1 IQMRKEQITEQ
12 LKEYY
17 PEGLTLNDI
26 MAYSASEAYS
36 NRKRCIESA
45 WSDRRQWEQLKDSLS
60 ELSAEIWD
68 YSFMGGSPSYHF
80 SFRLE
85 QNEDILYSLFV
96 SIILPYYAIRI
107 MSLSNLKKSFN
118 PIIDTD
124 FQVFEKLKKK
134 IQYVFPE
141 HVIIKD
147 DRLLQTKVDIFEADG
162 ENPPSIQHL
171 LFSTIET

>member
-1 IQMRKEQITEQ
+1 MRKEQITEQ

-17 PEGLTLNDI
+17 PEGLTLDNI
-26 MAYSASEAYS
+26 MAYSASEPYK

-45 WSDRRQWEQLKDSLS
+45 WSDRGQWEQLKESLTD
-60 ELSAEIWD
+60 LSPEIWD
-68 YSFMGGSPSYHF
+68 YSFLGGSPSYHF
-80 SFRLE
+80 SLRLE

-96 SIILPYYAIRI
+96 SVILPYYAVRI
-107 MSLSNLKKSFN
+107 MSLSNRKKSFA
-118 PIIDTD
+118 PVSDTD

-134 IQYVFPE
+134 VQNVFPE
-141 HVIIKD
+141 HLIIKD
-147 DRLLQTKVDIFEADG
+147 DTLLQTKVDIFEADG

>member
-1 IQMRKEQITEQ
+1 MRKEQITAQ

-17 PEGLTLNDI
+17 PEGLTLDDI

-45 WSDRRQWEQLKDSLS
+45 WSDREQWEQLKKSLTD
-60 ELSAEIWD
+60 LSAEIWD
-68 YSFMGGSPSYHF
+68 YSFLGGSPSYHF

-96 SIILPYYAIRI
+96 SVILPYFAIRI
-107 MSLSNLKKSFN
+107 MSLSNREKSFS
-118 PIIDTD
+118 PVSDTD
-124 FQVFEKLKKK
+124 IQVFENLKKK
-134 IQYVFPE
+134 VQHVFPK
-141 HVIIKD
+141 HLIIKD

>member
-1 IQMRKEQITEQ
+1 MRKEQITEQ

-17 PEGLTLNDI
+17 PEGLTLDNI
-26 MAYSASEAYS
+26 MAYSASEPYK

-45 WSDRRQWEQLKDSLS
+45 WSDRGQWEQLKESLTD
-60 ELSAEIWD
+60 LSPEIWD
-68 YSFMGGSPSYHF
+68 YSFLGGSPSYHF
-80 SFRLE
+80 SLRLE

-96 SIILPYYAIRI
+96 SVILPYYAVRI
-107 MSLSNLKKSFN
+107 MSLSNRKKSFA
-118 PIIDTD
+118 PVSDTD

-134 IQYVFPE
+134 VQNVFPE
-141 HVIIKD
+141 HLIIKD